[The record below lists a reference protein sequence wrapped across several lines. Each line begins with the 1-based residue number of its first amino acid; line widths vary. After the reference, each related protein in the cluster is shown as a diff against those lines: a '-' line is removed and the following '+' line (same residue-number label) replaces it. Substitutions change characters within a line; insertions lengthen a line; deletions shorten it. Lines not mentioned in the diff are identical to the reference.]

1 MGSSRPGFIFS
12 YLILSPWSLSLQKPG
27 TTIRFFD
34 RSDYYTVHGVDAHF
48 VGKCT
53 SKTESIKYMDGG
65 GQKNGSGDENLAYLL
80 VSKATF
86 PVVARELLLV
96 KKYRVEVF
104 VKKGSKTEFI
114 LSYKG
119 SPGNLLQ
126 FEEVLFGNLDTM
138 AGSSLLSV
146 QLKAGGSTK
155 QKNICLAFIDCLQQD
170 LAVAEV
176 VDDDNLT
183 EFEAFVVLLAPKEA
197 LLPSKDNEVSWN
209 SGIFFHNVNISS
221 ISLLTS

>member
-1 MGSSRPGFIFS
+1 M
-12 YLILSPWSLSLQKPG
+12 
-27 TTIRFFD
+27 
-34 RSDYYTVHGVDAHF
+34 
-48 VGKCT
+48 VGKCI

-65 GQKNGSGDENLAYLL
+65 GGHNGGGDEKSDLAYLV

-96 KKYRVEVF
+96 KKYRVEVY

-146 QLKAGGSTK
+146 QLKAGGSSR
-155 QKNICLAFIDCLQQD
+155 QKLVCLAFIDCLQQD
-170 LAVAEV
+170 LAVAEIL
-176 VDDDNLT
+176 DDDNLT

-197 LLPSKDNEVSWN
+197 LLPSKENEVR
-209 SGIFFHNVNISS
+209 
-221 ISLLTS
+221 

>member
-1 MGSSRPGFIFS
+1 MSSIYSKLISLPHSESEIPAFPFS
-12 YLILSPWSLSLQKPG
+12 SQKPT

-34 RSDYYTVHGVDAHF
+34 RSEYYSIHGSDAHF
-48 VGKCT
+48 VAKCI
-53 SKTESIKYMDGG
+53 SKIESIKSMDFAGRDRRE
-65 GQKNGSGDENLAYLL
+65 GDTELDYLS

-86 PVVARELLLV
+86 PVVARDLLLV
-96 KKYRVEVF
+96 RKYRVEVY
-104 VKKGSKTEFI
+104 VKKGSRTEFV

-146 QLKAGGSTK
+146 HLKAGSSGSGK
-155 QKNICLAFIDCLQQD
+155 QKHVCLGFIDCLQQD
-170 LAVAEV
+170 LAVAEI

-183 EFEAFVVLLAPKEA
+183 EFEAFVVLLAPKEC
-197 LLPSKDNEVSWN
+197 LLPSKENEVSF
-209 SGIFFHNVNISS
+209 GGFLFEFIFG
-221 ISLLTS
+221 

>member
-1 MGSSRPGFIFS
+1 MVVPTI
-12 YLILSPWSLSLQKPG
+12 LIQIHSQSFQKPA

-48 VGKCT
+48 VGKCI

-65 GQKNGSGDENLAYLL
+65 GRNGGGDCDLAYLV

-86 PVVARELLLV
+86 PVVARDLLLV
-96 KKYRVEVF
+96 KKYRVEVY

-146 QLKAGGSTK
+146 QLKGGGAGK
-155 QKNICLAFIDCLQQD
+155 QKHICLAFIDCLQQD
-170 LAVAEV
+170 LAVAEIL
-176 VDDDNLT
+176 DDDNLT

-197 LLPSKDNEVSWN
+197 LLPSKDNEVIINHSSFLHLN
-209 SGIFFHNVNISS
+209 HNTIIPSILHSMRIS
-221 ISLLTS
+221 IKY